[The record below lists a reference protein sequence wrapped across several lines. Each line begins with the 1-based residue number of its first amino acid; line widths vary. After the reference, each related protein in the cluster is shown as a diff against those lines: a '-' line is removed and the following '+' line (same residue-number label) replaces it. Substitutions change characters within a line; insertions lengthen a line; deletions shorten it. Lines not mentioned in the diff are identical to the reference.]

1 MQRRFIIGSLVALVS
16 IGLAISG
23 VLILS
28 KKTALPQ
35 ISQQLPEAPTP
46 ASAAKLLT
54 WDDPAGFTFS
64 YPEGVL
70 INKHDEDKDNYAH
83 VELTNKDH
91 QGSLIVWAKDTTSAD
106 VTAWVRTEKQF
117 TGATAIDTTL
127 GSQAA
132 KKIVL
137 PPNKLIVGTIYDELL
152 FTIDATLDDKAYW
165 SQVQDAIANSFTFKP
180 AQAAAGGAVS
190 GDQAVDEEEMVQ

>member
-1 MQRRFIIGSLVALVS
+1 MQKRFIIGGLAALVL
-16 IGLAISG
+16 IGLVTGG

-28 KKTALPQ
+28 KKTALSQ
-35 ISQQLPEAPTP
+35 ISQHVQETPTP
-46 ASAAKLLT
+46 SQAPKLLI

-64 YPEGVL
+64 YPEGALV
-70 INKHDEDKDNYAH
+70 NKHDEDKDNYAH
-83 VELTNKDH
+83 VEFTNKDH
-91 QGSLIVWAKDTTSAD
+91 PGNLIVWAKDTTSTD

-117 TGATAIDTTL
+117 AGATTIDTTL
-127 GSQAA
+127 GNQPA

-152 FTIDATLDDKAYW
+152 FTIDATLEDKSYW
-165 SQVQDAIANSFTFKP
+165 TQVADAITNSFVFKP

-190 GDQAVDEEEMVQ
+190 GDSAVDEEETIQ